1 MRKEFHGILLFNI
14 RGWSQAWS
22 VTSKVTV
29 FSSLFWFCI
38 NDNRVRWWLLRCI
51 EHLLST
57 RNRTWFFMRLIT
69 LNLHNLLRAELLS
82 PRVTPSWS
90 GTRSVLFTTRITFFD
105 DLARSRAV
113 DIRSTGRTQCEQ
125 HLLCTKHCVCCFTFV
140 ISFNLTYEKNGAE
153 ISEKLITLSRAPM
166 DVTC

>member
-1 MRKEFHGILLFNI
+1 MRKEFHGILFFNI

-38 NDNRVRWWLLRCI
+38 NDNRVRWLLRCI

-69 LNLHNLLRAELLS
+69 LKLHNNLSRAELLS

-90 GTRSVLFTTRITFFD
+90 GTRSVLFTTRITFLMIWHVRGLWISEAQGGPNVSSTYYVLSTAFAASH
-105 DLARSRAV
+105 LSSHLTLPMRKMVQKLVRSR
-113 DIRSTGRTQCEQ
+113 SHYPG
-125 HLLCTKHCVCCFTFV
+125 L
-140 ISFNLTYEKNGAE
+140 
-153 ISEKLITLSRAPM
+153 PWM
-166 DVTC
+166 

>member
-1 MRKEFHGILLFNI
+1 MVLYEAHHIEA
-14 RGWSQAWS
+14 SQQPFKGRIIIPESHAQLVWYQ
-22 VTSKVTV
+22 VGALHHK
-29 FSSLFWFCI
+29 
-38 NDNRVRWWLLRCI
+38 DNL
-51 EHLLST
+51 
-57 RNRTWFFMRLIT
+57 
-69 LNLHNLLRAELLS
+69 
-82 PRVTPSWS
+82 
-90 GTRSVLFTTRITFFD
+90 FD
-105 DLARSRAV
+105 DLAHSRAV